1 MFSRHCL
8 LSGKYVTSL
17 TKITFKYV
25 ASVVNRISLRLKMR
39 QSAAE
44 DTTRIASLS
53 LQQDGDTRIGSDP
66 DSDIVL
72 KGASV
77 RPRYGQ

>member
-1 MFSRHCL
+1 MCFHDTAFCL
-8 LSGKYVTSL
+8 GEVCVTSL

-25 ASVVNRISLRLKMR
+25 ASVVKRMRLKMR